1 MDFETLYERMTGHS
15 LEEMKVIGS
24 VARLD
29 MDSNGV
35 RWNTLDS
42 DINAFIAHLPWWAL
56 DRDLGKDCL
65 MFQVD
70 SRGSLQLLQI
80 LHVVRITTQSDKVNI
95 WYKLHAHHAKI
106 EVCFVPKA
114 RWRKVG
120 LKSINR
126 L

>member
-1 MDFETLYERMTGHS
+1 MDFEALYERMMGHS
-15 LEEMKVIGS
+15 LEEMKAIAS

-42 DINAFIAHLPWWAL
+42 DINSFIAHLPWWAL

-70 SRGSLQLLQI
+70 SQGSLQLLQI
-80 LHVVRITTQSDKVNI
+80 LHVVRITTQPDKVNI

-106 EVCFVPKA
+106 EVCFVPKG

>member
-56 DRDLGKDCL
+56 DCDLGKDCL

-70 SRGSLQLLQI
+70 SQGSLQLLQI
-80 LHVVRITTQSDKVNI
+80 LHVVRITTLPDKVNI

-106 EVCFVPKA
+106 EVCFVPKG

>member
-1 MDFETLYERMTGHS
+1 MDFEALYERMTGHS

-35 RWNTLDS
+35 RWNTLCS

-70 SRGSLQLLQI
+70 SHGSLQLLQI
-80 LHVVRITTQSDKVNI
+80 LHVVRITTRSDKVNI
-95 WYKLHAHHAKI
+95 WYKLDARHAKL